1 MARLAA
7 FLLSAL
13 LVPFAALGDPP
24 GRVGRLSL
32 VEGEA
37 AVFADPELGWQGARV
52 NTPLTSEN
60 SVWTEPGARA
70 EVRFGAVALR
80 LGETTQL
87 DIHQLDDLAFRG
99 HLARGSLT
107 ARIHE
112 FAPDESFTVTTP
124 QARFHLRGN
133 GRYRIDAGFGRGESL
148 LTVFEGH
155 ARLETVGGTISV
167 DTGRSVRVTGG
178 ERARYEFEL
187 AVTTGLDEW
196 ALARD
201 RRFEA
206 REAARYV
213 PPQVTGWEDLD
224 DYGVWR
230 NEAEYGAVWFPTR
243 VEAGWAPYRY
253 GRWTW
258 VRPWGWTWVDDSP
271 WGYAPFHYG
280 RWVNVGNRWGWYPGR
295 YTGRPVWAPALVGW
309 IGQPGWS
316 VSIST
321 GPVGVVGWY
330 PLSPYDRYQPWY
342 RANVTYVNNVNHV
355 VIPPR
360 HDRGRRDDR
369 QDYRRDNRDRG
380 ATVVPREQFGTH
392 RPVQSVRAPVPG
404 EVVAAQPVVSGI
416 AVLPSQG
423 DWRTRAKPVD
433 AAPRAP
439 SRGETV
445 STPRPS
451 LPPSPAPS
459 MSTSRPAATPTQA
472 PAYPAAPASRPPTS
486 VARPK
491 PTEPVAQP
499 DKPSAAGR
507 PAPTDPAMRAKP
519 VPVQPAEKPVHAQPV
534 QKPVPATQAQKPV
547 PAQPVQKPAQVRP
560 AEKPEAAREKPAR
573 GTDRPAG
580 EKPGKPADP
589 GQGG

>member
-1 MARLAA
+1 MNRLAA
-7 FLLSAL
+7 LLLSAL
-13 LVPFAALGDPP
+13 LVPLSALGDPP

-32 VEGEA
+32 VEREA
-37 AVFADPELGWQGARV
+37 AVFADPELGWQGARI

-70 EVRFGAVALR
+70 EIRFGAVALR
-80 LGETTQL
+80 LGEATQL
-87 DIHQLDDLAFRG
+87 DIHQLDDFAFRG
-99 HLARGSLT
+99 HVARGSLT
-107 ARIHE
+107 ARIRE
-112 FAPDESFTVTTP
+112 FDPGETFTVATP
-124 QARFHLRGN
+124 EAVIQLRGS

-148 LTVFEGH
+148 VTVFEGH
-155 ARLETVGGTISV
+155 ARLETAGGTIGI

-178 ERARYEFEL
+178 ERPRVEFEV
-187 AVTTGLDEW
+187 AFATELDQW

-258 VRPWGWTWVDDSP
+258 VRPWGWTWVDDAP

-295 YTGRPVWAPALVGW
+295 YTARPVWAPALVGW
-309 IGQPGWS
+309 IGQPGWN

-321 GPVGVVGWY
+321 GPVSVVGWY

-342 RANVTYVNNVNHV
+342 RANVTYVNNVNRV
-355 VIPPR
+355 VMPPR

-369 QDYRRDNRDRG
+369 QDDRRDNRDRG

-392 RPVQSVRAPVPG
+392 RPVQSVRAPVSG
-404 EVVAAQPVVSGI
+404 EVVAAQPIVSGV

-423 DWRTRAKPVD
+423 DWRARAKPVGA

-439 SRGETV
+439 SRGEPV
-445 STPRPS
+445 ATPLPS
-451 LPPSPAPS
+451 SPLAPAPS
-459 MSTSRPAATPTQA
+459 LSTSKPVAAPTPA
-472 PAYPAAPASRPPTS
+472 PAYPAAAPTAKPTTS
-486 VARPK
+486 VARPKPTEPATLSPAARPK

-499 DKPSAAGR
+499 RNPSAASR
-507 PAPTDPAMRAKP
+507 PPAPAEPAMRAKP
-519 VPVQPAEKPVHAQPV
+519 VPAQPAEKPEP
-534 QKPVPATQAQKPV
+534 
-547 PAQPVQKPAQVRP
+547 
-560 AEKPEAAREKPAR
+560 AREKPAAR
-573 GTDRPAG
+573 STYRPAG